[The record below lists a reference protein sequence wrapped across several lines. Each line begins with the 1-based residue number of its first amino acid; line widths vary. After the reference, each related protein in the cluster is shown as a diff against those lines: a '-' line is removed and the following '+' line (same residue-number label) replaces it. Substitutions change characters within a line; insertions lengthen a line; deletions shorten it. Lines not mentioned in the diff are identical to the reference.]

1 MLEEGG
7 SRETLTS
14 AYRSYFCAVVLVV
27 VGALVY
33 LWGHLKTIAQLKN
46 LEALRVEQQVL
57 LDEQDRLKA
66 DISGLKRSSRIR
78 KIASQKLGM
87 AFPAEPPRNLYLQ
100 SAKPPVS
107 GTKAQD
113 AD

>member
-1 MLEEGG
+1 MEEGG
-7 SRETLTS
+7 FREAPAS

-33 LWGHLKTIAQLKN
+33 LWGHVKTMAQLRD
-46 LEALRVEQQVL
+46 LETLRAEQQVL

-66 DISGLKRSSRIR
+66 DIAGLKRSSRIR

-87 AFPAEPPRNLYLQ
+87 AFPTEPPRNLYLQ
-100 SAKPPVS
+100 PAKPSVS
-107 GTKAQD
+107 GTRAQD

>member
-1 MLEEGG
+1 MEEGG
-7 SRETLTS
+7 SREAPAS

-33 LWGHLKTIAQLKN
+33 LWGHVMTIAQFKD